1 LMPLTPEQQEYIGYV
16 IFAFIYA
23 LFLIGSAFM
32 GVQTWVAVSLYA
44 ILFIFSSV
52 VVILMVDKFE
62 IPCFRVDMEVVV
74 GTVVGVAIVVG
85 ILAVPMLSTRLQ
97 VEMGARPLSAAPVFE
112 VVALQ
117 FLAVALTESMLKYVW
132 VQGLRLLRLPMPVC
146 VLVPAFFFATLHVY
160 RYGFLTFPF
169 FYTFVMGALLIST
182 GYLPRMLGSEVEFSI
197 YPLVVAHGFHNI
209 AVGAMA
215 SALTIRLR

>member
-1 LMPLTPEQQEYIGYV
+1 LMGITPEQQEYIGYTV
-16 IFAFIYA
+16 FSFVYA
-23 LFLIGSAFM
+23 MFLIGSAFM
-32 GVQTWVAVSLYA
+32 GVQTWTAVSLYA

-62 IPCFRVDMEVVV
+62 VPCFRVDLEVLV

-85 ILAVPMLSTRLQ
+85 ILAAPLLGTKLQ
-97 VEMGARPLSAAPVFE
+97 AEMGARPLSAAPVFQ

-132 VQGLRLLRLPMPVC
+132 VQGLRLLKLPMPVC
-146 VLVPAFFFATLHVY
+146 VLVPAFFFATLHTF

-169 FYTFVMGALLIST
+169 FYTFVMGALLIAT
-182 GYLPRMLGSEVEFSI
+182 GYLPKMLGSEVEFSI

-215 SALTIRLR
+215 SALTIRLH

>member
-1 LMPLTPEQQEYIGYV
+1 MGITPEQQEYIGYT
-16 IFAFIYA
+16 IFSFVYA
-23 LFLIGSAFM
+23 MFLIGSAFM
-32 GVQTWVAVSLYA
+32 GVQTWTAVSLYA
-44 ILFIFSSV
+44 ILFVFSSV
-52 VVILMVDKFE
+52 VTMLMIDKFE
-62 IPCFRVDMEVVV
+62 LVCFRVDLEVLI
-74 GTVVGVAIVVG
+74 GTVVAVMVVMG
-85 ILAVPMLSTRLQ
+85 ILLIPFVSSTLQ

-132 VQGLRLLRLPMPVC
+132 VQGLRLLKLPMPVC
-146 VLVPAFFFATLHVY
+146 VLVPAFFFAVLHTF

-169 FYTFVMGALLIST
+169 FYTFVMGAVLIAM
-182 GYLPRMLGSEVEFSI
+182 GYLPKVLGSEVEFSI

-215 SALTIRLR
+215 SALTIRP